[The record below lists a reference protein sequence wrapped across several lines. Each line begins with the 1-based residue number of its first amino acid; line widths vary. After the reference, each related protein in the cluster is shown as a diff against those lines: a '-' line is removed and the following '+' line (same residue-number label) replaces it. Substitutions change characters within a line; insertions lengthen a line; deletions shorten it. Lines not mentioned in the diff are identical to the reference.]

1 MKASRWERLRRRLFV
16 VGPCEKRAGN
26 VVDGLADRMTPAQAS
41 HAARSVARPAA
52 SDAGPLE
59 VQGKFFFAGDRKVF
73 MKAVSYG
80 PFKTASHGTQF
91 PERDVVE
98 RDFALVTEL
107 GANVVRT
114 FTVPPRW
121 LLDRAEAHGLR
132 VMIGIPWAEHICFLD
147 QPAVTA
153 GIRETVRAAVR
164 ESLGHPAVFA
174 YMIGNEIPPD
184 IVRWYGP
191 ERVQAFLRVLYDDI
205 KAVAPRAL
213 VSYANFP
220 PTEYLDLEFLD
231 FVCFNVYLH
240 DEDAFRRYLGRLQN
254 LAGDRP
260 LVLTEHGIDSVR
272 LGDDVQATTLAWQ
285 VRAAFESGLAGTCIF
300 SWTDDW
306 FTGGHQIED
315 WSFGLV
321 TRERQRKCAFHAV
334 QKQYGAPMP
343 PALRQYPKV
352 SVVICAYDAARTM
365 DACLASL
372 ERIRYPNYEVVIV
385 NDGSRDET
393 QAISE
398 RYVAENPRLF
408 TLINQPNKGLSTARN
423 VGMEAASGEIVAY
436 TDSDCVVDPDW
447 LTYLVYKF
455 QQGFVAVGGPNCPP
469 PEESAV
475 AAYVAA
481 APGGPTHVLLNDE
494 VAEHIPGCN
503 MAFRKRALEEVGG
516 FQPIFTAAGDDVDVC
531 WRLQNE
537 GHVIGFSPSAM
548 VWHFRRNTVRD
559 YFKQQRGYGK
569 AEALL
574 YFRHPYRF
582 NMLGQSRWLGRIY
595 GDFTT
600 SLSSRRPVIY
610 SGTFGRGLFQTLYE
624 PPSSLFAFLPFTL
637 EWNVVAAL
645 LLIAAVAAGKYLVL
659 AALPLA
665 VTLVSAAASARHAR
679 IAARYDD
686 WRGRLVVAM
695 LIYLGPLLRSW
706 ERYRWRVKGL
716 TDVERIRF
724 GEMRQAPRIRWRERE
739 FFLRYWSERGQEKE
753 ELLEAVIRFLL
764 PRKYLIAHDLGWSDW
779 DLEIHR
785 GIATKSQLRIA
796 VENHGGARRLFN
808 VRCAIKTSR
817 AAKLALS
824 AAGGLVAIG
833 AYLLVPEL
841 LTVAVLV
848 ASLVAASIFYQAVRL
863 GRTMYQVLEIVAQQV
878 GLAPLGTGS

>member
-1 MKASRWERLRRRLFV
+1 LSTPGRY
-16 VGPCEKRAGN
+16 EKRSFDA
-26 VVDGLADRMTPAQAS
+26 VDGLAERMTPAQAS
-41 HAARSVARPAA
+41 PAARSVALATA
-52 SDAGPLE
+52 SDAGPLQ
-59 VQGKFFFAGDRKVF
+59 VQGKFFWTGDQKF
-73 MKAVSYG
+73 YMKGVSYG
-80 PFKTASHGTQF
+80 PFRTASHGTQF
-91 PERDVVE
+91 PERDMVE
-98 RDFALVTEL
+98 RDFALMGEL

-121 LLDRAEAHGLR
+121 LLDRAESHDLR

-147 QPAVTA
+147 SSGVSD
-153 GIRETVRAAVR
+153 GVRETIRQAVR
-164 ESLGHPAVFA
+164 DSLGHRAVFA

-191 ERVQAFLRVLYDDI
+191 ERMQQFLAVLRDEV
-205 KAVAPRAL
+205 KSLAPEAL

-231 FVCFNVYLH
+231 FVSFNVYLH
-240 DEDAFRRYLGRLQN
+240 HEDDFRRYLGRLQN
-254 LAGDRP
+254 IAVDRP

-272 LGDDVQATTLAWQ
+272 LGEDVQAATLAWQ

-321 TRERQRKCAFHAV
+321 TRDRQRKPSFKPIQA
-334 QKQYGAPMP
+334 QYAAPLP
-343 PALRQYPKV
+343 PSLPHYPKV
-352 SVVICAYDAARTM
+352 SVVICAYDADRTI
-365 DACLASL
+365 DPCLASL
-372 ERIRYPNYEVVIV
+372 EKLRYPNYEVVVV
-385 NDGSRDET
+385 NDGSRDGT
-393 QAISE
+393 RAISE
-398 RYVAENPRLF
+398 RYAESNPRLF
-408 TLINQPNKGLSTARN
+408 RLINQENKGLSVARN
-423 VGMEAASGEIVAY
+423 VGMEAASGEIIAY

-455 QQGFVAVGGPNCPP
+455 QAGFVAVGGPNFPP

-481 APGGPTHVLLNDE
+481 SPGGPTHVLLNDE

-516 FQPIFTAAGDDVDVC
+516 FQPIFTAAGDDVDLC
-531 WRLQNE
+531 WRLQNL
-537 GHVIGFSPSAM
+537 GHTIGFSPSAM

-574 YFRHPYRF
+574 YFKHPYRF

-600 SLSSRRPVIY
+600 SLFSRRPMIY

-637 EWNVVAAL
+637 EWNVVAAM
-645 LLIAAVAAGKYLVL
+645 LLIAAIAAGQYFAL
-659 AALPLA
+659 AAIPL
-665 VTLVSAAASARHAR
+665 VITLVSSAVSARYAR
-679 IAARYDD
+679 IDPRYDH
-686 WRGRLVVAM
+686 WRGRLLVAA
-695 LIYLGPLLRSW
+695 LIYLGPLLRSY
-706 ERYRWRVKGL
+706 ERYRWRIKGL
-716 TDVERIRF
+716 TEVERIRF
-724 GEMRQAPRIRWRERE
+724 AEMRQHPRIRWLGRE
-739 FFLRYWSERGQEKE
+739 FFLRYWSESSQEKE
-753 ELLEAVIRFLL
+753 ELLEGVIRFLL

-785 GIATKSQLRIA
+785 GIAAKSQLRVA
-796 VENHGGARRLFN
+796 VENHGGVKRLFN
-808 VRCAIKTSR
+808 VRCAVKTSR
-817 AAKLALS
+817 AAKLALGF
-824 AAGGLVAIG
+824 AGGLVAVG
-833 AYLLVPEL
+833 AYMLVPEL
-841 LTVAVLV
+841 LMVAVL
-848 ASLVAASIFYQAVRL
+848 LAALITGSIFYQAIRL

-878 GLAPLGTGS
+878 GLGPVESIT

>member
-1 MKASRWERLRRRLFV
+1 
-16 VGPCEKRAGN
+16 
-26 VVDGLADRMTPAQAS
+26 MTPAQAS
-41 HAARSVARPAA
+41 SAARSVAITTA
-52 SDAGPLE
+52 SEAGPLQ
-59 VQGKFFFAGDRKVF
+59 VQGKFFFAGEQKFF

-80 PFKTASHGTQF
+80 PFKDGSHGTQF
-91 PERDVVE
+91 PERDMVE
-98 RDFALVTEL
+98 RDFALMTEL
-107 GANVVRT
+107 GVNVVRT

-121 LLDRAEAHGLR
+121 LLDRAEAYDLR

-147 QPAVTA
+147 SPDVTA
-153 GIRETVRAAVR
+153 EIRNTIRRAVR
-164 ESLGHPAVFA
+164 DSLGHRAVFA

-191 ERVQAFLRVLYDDI
+191 ERMQAFLRVLRDDI
-205 KAVAPRAL
+205 KALAPQAL

-240 DEDAFRRYLGRLQN
+240 HEDAFRRYLGRLQN

-272 LGDDVQATTLAWQ
+272 LGEDVQAATLSWQ

-321 TRERQRKCAFHAV
+321 TRDRQRKPAFHAI
-334 QKQYGAPMP
+334 QGQYAAPLP
-343 PALRQYPKV
+343 PSLKQYPKV
-352 SVVICAYDAARTM
+352 SVVICAYDAERTM

-372 ERIRYPNYEVVIV
+372 EKITYPHYEVVIV
-385 NDGSRDET
+385 NDGSRDAT

-398 RYVAENPRLF
+398 RYVAGNPRLF
-408 TLINQPNKGLSTARN
+408 TLINQPNKGLSVARN
-423 VGMEAASGEIVAY
+423 VGMEASTGEIIAY

-455 QQGFVAVGGPNCPP
+455 QAGFVAVGGPNFPP
-469 PEESAV
+469 PEDSAV

-481 APGGPTHVLLNDE
+481 SPGGPTHVLLNDE

-503 MAFRKRALEEVGG
+503 MAFQKRALEEVGG
-516 FQPIFTAAGDDVDVC
+516 FQPIFTAAGDDVDLC
-531 WRLQNE
+531 WRLQNQ

-548 VWHFRRNTVRD
+548 VWHFRRNTVKD
-559 YFKQQRGYGK
+559 YFNQQRGYGK

-574 YFRHPYRF
+574 YFKHPYRF

-600 SLSSRRPVIY
+600 SLFSRRPVIY

-637 EWNVVAAL
+637 EWNV
-645 LLIAAVAAGKYLVL
+645 IAAVLLLAALMAGKYVVL
-659 AALPLA
+659 AAVPLA
-665 VTLVSAAASARHAR
+665 ITLVSSAVSAGYAR
-679 IAARYDD
+679 IDPRHDH
-686 WRGRLVVAM
+686 WRGRVLVAL
-695 LIYLGPLLRSW
+695 LIYLGPLLRSY

-724 GEMRQAPRIRWRERE
+724 AEARQLPRIRWLGRE
-739 FFLRYWSERGQEKE
+739 FFLRYWSDSSQEKE
-753 ELLEAVIRFLL
+753 ELLEGVIRFLL

-785 GIATKSQLRIA
+785 GIAAKSQLRVA
-796 VENHGGARRLFN
+796 VENHGGTKRLFN

-817 AAKLALS
+817 AAKLALWF
-824 AAGGLVAIG
+824 AGGLVAIG
-833 AYLLVPEL
+833 AYLFVPEL
-841 LTVAVLV
+841 LTVAIL
-848 ASLVAASIFYQAVRL
+848 LAALIAGSIFYQAVRL
-863 GRTMYQVLEIVAQQV
+863 GQTMYRVLEIVAQQI
-878 GLAPLGTGS
+878 GLTPMERTL

>member
-1 MKASRWERLRRRLFV
+1 
-16 VGPCEKRAGN
+16 
-26 VVDGLADRMTPAQAS
+26 MTPAQAS
-41 HAARSVARPAA
+41 HAARTVALAAA
-52 SDAGPLE
+52 SDAGPLQ
-59 VQGKFFFAGDRKVF
+59 VQGKFFFAGERKLF
-73 MKAVSYG
+73 LRAVSYG
-80 PFKTASHGTQF
+80 PFKTGSHGTQF
-91 PERDVVE
+91 PERDMVE
-98 RDFALVTEL
+98 RDFALMSEL

-121 LLDRAEAHGLR
+121 LLDRAEAHDLR
-132 VMIGIPWAEHICFLD
+132 IMIGIPWAEHVCFLD
-147 QPAVTA
+147 QPRVTA
-153 GIRETVRAAVR
+153 EIRETVQRAVR
-164 ESLGHPAVFA
+164 DSLGHPAVFA

-191 ERVQAFLRVLYDDI
+191 ERMQAFLRVLCDDV
-205 KAVAPRAL
+205 KALAPRAL

-240 DEDAFRRYLGRLQN
+240 HEDAFRRYLGRLQN
-254 LAGDRP
+254 IAGDRP

-272 LGDDVQATTLAWQ
+272 LGEDVQAATLAWQ
-285 VRAAFESGLAGTCIF
+285 VRAAFESGLAGTCVF

-306 FTGGHQIED
+306 FTGGFQIED

-321 TRERQRKCAFHAV
+321 TRDRQRKPAFHAI
-334 QKQYGAPMP
+334 QAQYAAPLP

-352 SVVICAYDAARTM
+352 SVVICAYDAERTM

-372 ERIRYPNYEVVIV
+372 ERIRYPNYDVVIV
-385 NDGSRDET
+385 NDGSRDAT
-393 QAISE
+393 RAIAE
-398 RYVAENPRLF
+398 RYVATRPHLF
-408 TLINQPNKGLSTARN
+408 TLVNQPNKGLSVARN
-423 VGMEAASGEIVAY
+423 VGMEAASGDIVAY
-436 TDSDCVVDPDW
+436 TDSDCVVDRDW

-455 QQGFVAVGGPNCPP
+455 QAGFVAVGGPNFPP
-469 PEESAV
+469 PEDSAI

-481 APGGPTHVLLNDE
+481 SPGGPTHVLLNDE

-503 MAFRKRALEEVGG
+503 MAFRKRALAEVGG

-531 WRLQNE
+531 WRLQNH

-574 YFRHPYRF
+574 YFKHPYRF

-600 SLSSRRPVIY
+600 SLFSRRPVIY

-624 PPSSLFAFLPFTL
+624 PPSSLFASLPFTL
-637 EWNVVAAL
+637 EWNVVAAML
-645 LLIAAVAAGKYLVL
+645 LVAAIAAGKYLTL

-665 VTLVSAAASARHAR
+665 ITLVSAAASARNAR
-679 IAARYDD
+679 IDARHDH
-686 WRGRLVVAM
+686 WRGRMLVAV
-695 LIYLGPLLRSW
+695 LIYLGPLLRSY

-724 GEMRQAPRIRWRERE
+724 AEMRQAPRIRWLGRE
-739 FFLRYWSERGQEKE
+739 FFLRYWSDRGQEKE
-753 ELLEAVIRFLL
+753 ELLEGVIRFLL

-785 GIATKSQLRIA
+785 GLATTSQLRVA
-796 VENHGGARRLFN
+796 VENHGGTKRLFN

-817 AAKLALS
+817 VAKLAFGCT
-824 AAGGLVAIG
+824 GGLVAVG
-833 AYLLVPEL
+833 VYLLAPEL
-841 LTVAVLV
+841 LTVAVLLAV
-848 ASLVAASIFYQAVRL
+848 LVAGSIFYQAVRL
-863 GRTMYQVLEIVAQQV
+863 GRTMYQVLEIVAQQI
-878 GLAPLGTGS
+878 GLGPMGADS